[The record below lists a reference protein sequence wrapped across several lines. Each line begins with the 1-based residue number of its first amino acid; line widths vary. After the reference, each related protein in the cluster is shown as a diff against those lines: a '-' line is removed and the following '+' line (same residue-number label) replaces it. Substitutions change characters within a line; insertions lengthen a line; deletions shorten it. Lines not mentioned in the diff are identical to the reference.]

1 MHDFSH
7 RAAVAALFIAG
18 ILMAV
23 SPWLARSADLWLGQL
38 LLSVLGL
45 GVIAAGALPVLRAA
59 ALGAAILSKLL
70 FLFLAPA
77 AAVQPSY
84 GVDTAVLA
92 LLLGAAVVF
101 VREAW
106 QQARW
111 DGVLPLRQ
119 EW

>member
-18 ILMAV
+18 VLMAV
-23 SPWLARSADLWLGQL
+23 SPWLAGDAEIGPGQL
-38 LLSVLGL
+38 LLSCLGL
-45 GVIAAGALPVLRAA
+45 GVIAAAALPVLRAA
-59 ALGAAILSKLL
+59 ALGGAILSKLL
-70 FLFLAPA
+70 LLFLVPTGAQLPYA
-77 AAVQPSY
+77 LEAS
-84 GVDTAVLA
+84 VLA
-92 LLLGAAVVF
+92 LLLGAAAIL

>member
-18 ILMAV
+18 VLMAV
-23 SPWLARSADLWLGQL
+23 SPWLADGAQIGPGQL
-38 LLSVLGL
+38 LLSCLGL
-45 GVIAAGALPVLRAA
+45 GVIAAAVLPVLRAA
-59 ALGAAILSKLL
+59 ALGGAILSKLL
-70 FLFLAPA
+70 FLFLVPTGTQPLYALEA
-77 AAVQPSY
+77 AIV
-84 GVDTAVLA
+84 A
-92 LLLGAAVVF
+92 LLLGAAAVF